1 MFKKKGYSTF
11 EISKICGVY
20 PTTVINWINQGKL
33 KAYSTP
39 GGHHRVTKEDL
50 IKFLKEYNFPI
61 PPELEDK
68 KKVFIVDDDEI
79 FRETLF
85 KAFSKKSEIFETSK
99 YSDGYEALISVGKN
113 KPHLM
118 IIDIVMPK
126 MDGLT
131 LIKKLKENKEF
142 SDIKIIVV
150 SGEEIEDDKLNEIK
164 NLTDGFFKKPI
175 DIKNLLE
182 HSINIFKE

>member
-39 GGHHRVTKEDL
+39 GGHHRVTKDEL
-50 IKFLKEYNFPI
+50 IRFLREYNFPI
-61 PPELEDK
+61 PPELEEK

-79 FRETLF
+79 FRETLY
-85 KAFSKKSEIFETSK
+85 KAFSKKADLFEI
-99 YSDGYEALISVGKN
+99 YQYCDGYEALIAVGKN
-113 KPHLM
+113 KPDLM
-118 IIDIVMPK
+118 IVDILMPK

-131 LIKKLKENKEF
+131 LIKKIKENKEL
-142 SDIKIIVV
+142 SDIKIFVV
-150 SGEEIEDDKLNEIK
+150 SGENIEEDRLNEINK
-164 NLTDGFFKKPI
+164 IADGFFKKPL
-175 DIKNLLE
+175 DMKNLIEL
-182 HSINIFKE
+182 STNILKR